1 MCPNRFEP
9 LYYRVLAYKEQD
21 RMDMA
26 KELAI
31 AILNKQVKIPSR
43 EIEEIKNEMRG
54 FLHQNDAKWLTTIN

>member
-1 MCPNRFEP
+1 
-9 LYYRVLAYKEQD
+9 
-21 RMDMA
+21 MDMA